1 MKIFIILFFSF
12 FLLLSCSSPTD
23 TEDISLETKIGQMLL
38 IGFRGLEITEES
50 PIAQDIINGRVG
62 GVVLFDYD
70 VALQSSVRNIQS
82 PEQVK
87 NLTNTLQSLS
97 RNELFIAVDQEG
109 GKVCRLK
116 EKYGFPPT
124 VSQQYLGDLDDPD
137 TTAYYAGQTALTLKD
152 NGFNVNFAP
161 VVDLN
166 VNPDNPVIGA
176 IGRSFSSDPKIVTDN
191 AMIVIEKLHNSDL
204 LSTLKHFPGH
214 GSSTSD
220 SHQGFVDVTN
230 TWSAVELIP
239 YQNII
244 NAGAVDF
251 IMTAHIFNSNWDANY
266 PATLSKNVIT
276 GILREQLGYQGVVI
290 SDDMNM
296 KAITDFYGLEQALML
311 SINAGVDII
320 VFGNNLIYDEEIA
333 SKAIAIIKML
343 VENGEIRK
351 DRIDEAY
358 ERIVKMKTKLK
369 GLSI

>member
-1 MKIFIILFFSF
+1 MSF
-12 FLLLSCSSPTD
+12 LIVSCSSPTD

-38 IGFRGLEITEES
+38 IGFRGLEITEDS

-82 PEQVK
+82 PEQLK
-87 NLTNTLQSLS
+87 NLTNSLQSQS
-97 RNELFIAVDQEG
+97 RTELFITIDQEG
-109 GKVCRLK
+109 GRVCRLK

-124 VSQQYLGDLDDPD
+124 VSQQYLGDVNNPD
-137 TTAYYAGQTALTLKD
+137 TTEYYASQTAHTLKD

-176 IGRSFSSDPKIVTDN
+176 IGRSFSANPPVVTDN
-191 AMIVIEKLHNSDL
+191 AMIVIDELHKVGIY
-204 LSTLKHFPGH
+204 STLKHFPGH

-230 TWSAVELIP
+230 TWSAIELIP
-239 YQNII
+239 YENII
-244 NAGAVDF
+244 NTGAADF

-276 GILREQLGYQGVVI
+276 GMLREQLGYDGVVI

-296 KAITDFYGLEQALML
+296 KAITDFFGLEQALKL

-320 VFGNNLIYDEEIA
+320 VFGNNLIYDEGIA
-333 SKAIAIIKML
+333 SKAIAIIKEL
-343 VENGEIRK
+343 VDNGEISK
-351 DRIDEAY
+351 DRINEAY
-358 ERIVKMKTKLK
+358 DRIMKMKSKIKSVSL
-369 GLSI
+369 